1 MRSRR
6 RANLLALDRLG
17 RSRQITDEDVVVV
30 LDLWYFGKNTTR
42 VNVFPV
48 GATSV
53 ESDTLGLVRSSGA
66 GEKHDATEP
75 CSPPLSHPAG
85 FFLGKSARVL
95 ARRA

>member
-1 MRSRR
+1 MRAASMRSRR

-17 RSRQITDEDVVVV
+17 HSRQITDEDVVAV

-53 ESDTLGLVRSSGA
+53 ESDTLGLVRISGV
-66 GEKHDATEP
+66 GENTMPQSLAPTP
-75 CSPPLSHPAG
+75 HPSCRG
-85 FFLGKSARVL
+85 F
-95 ARRA
+95 